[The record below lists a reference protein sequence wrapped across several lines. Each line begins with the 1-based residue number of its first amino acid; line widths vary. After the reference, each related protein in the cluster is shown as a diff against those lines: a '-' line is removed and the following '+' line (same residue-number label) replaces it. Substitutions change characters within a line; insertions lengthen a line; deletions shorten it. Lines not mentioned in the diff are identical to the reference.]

1 MIGHKSLKVS
11 RNWSSNENVN
21 GLSDMLLM
29 SSVDTFGSVLEFF
42 SKLIS
47 YNQANAHFK
56 DNFYCTR

>member
-1 MIGHKSLKVS
+1 MIGHKSLMVS

-29 SSVDTFGSVLEFF
+29 SSVDTVGSELEFF

-47 YNQANAHFK
+47 YNQANADFK